1 MVTVYSHKHNYT
13 KTISL
18 LSIVFVKCVH
28 LYPPCKLCKLLLTH
42 LLCCVFKLVVTACR
56 RLPQSLLLVVK
67 KNNASVVSL
76 FFFLKWNF
84 YGSVCCLI
92 GWICASVQSGCGES
106 KNLKPCSPRCVFLV
120 WTRKTPN
127 WQISASPLQTRE
139 KENRPN
145 KAWTCFAQSI
155 TTEWLWLFDF
165 LCRF

>member
-42 LLCCVFKLVVTACR
+42 LLCCVFKLVVAACR

-67 KNNASVVSL
+67 KKQCICGQPVFL
-76 FFFLKWNF
+76 FFLKWNF

-92 GWICASVQSGCGES
+92 GWICASVQSGCDES
-106 KNLKPCSPRCVFLV
+106 KNLKPCSGVYFWCERGK
-120 WTRKTPN
+120 R
-127 WQISASPLQTRE
+127 QTGKFQHLPYKQGGE
-139 KENRPN
+139 KNKPN
-145 KAWTCFAQSI
+145 KA
-155 TTEWLWLFDF
+155 
-165 LCRF
+165 

>member
-67 KNNASVVSL
+67 KTMHLWLAC
-76 FFFLKWNF
+76 FFFKVEL
-84 YGSVCCLI
+84 L
-92 GWICASVQSGCGES
+92 
-106 KNLKPCSPRCVFLV
+106 
-120 WTRKTPN
+120 
-127 WQISASPLQTRE
+127 WQRL
-139 KENRPN
+139 
-145 KAWTCFAQSI
+145 
-155 TTEWLWLFDF
+155 LFDR
-165 LCRF
+165 LDMCQRAEWMR